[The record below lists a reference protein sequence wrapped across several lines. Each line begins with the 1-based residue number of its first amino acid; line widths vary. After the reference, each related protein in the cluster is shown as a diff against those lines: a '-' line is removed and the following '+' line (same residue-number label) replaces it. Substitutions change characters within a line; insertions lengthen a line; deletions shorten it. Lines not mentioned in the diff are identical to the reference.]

1 MDKPIVNISPE
12 AWHKMLAY
20 SKTTYDLYSTEVG
33 GMAEAYLHNDE
44 WVIKNP
50 VILKQKVTGT
60 NTHIDKEDLALYLS
74 KTLSQNEEVRNSSEK
89 GEFLFLWWHTH
100 PNFTASM
107 SGTDWNTINEYTEN
121 GNGLALVINNK
132 GDYELI
138 FSIKQPVEAQ
148 IECELN
154 ILYDSDFDVKAE
166 VEEKCEKDN
175 TLVSGR
181 HYNYRRNW
189 VSGNNVHQMSLLK
202 EVEDEYDEDIK
213 AWNDG
218 FKTGQIDVDV
228 DENGPYVTGQVFTD
242 TELDQIEQEYSLPD
256 DDDVLSNKLDQ
267 ATYAIDAALQKFEKG
282 ELIPDEVITVIEK
295 LNGTLEKDGISFMIP
310 KPDEV
315 DRIATAAELIEAD
328 DLDNGIKTEI
338 NGIAL

>member
-33 GMAEAYLHNDE
+33 GMAEAYLQNDQ

-74 KTLSQNEEVRNSSEK
+74 KTLSQNEEVRESSEK

-166 VEEKCEKDN
+166 VEEKCEKDT

-189 VSGNNVHQMSLLK
+189 VSGNVGKDSWSNSHQISLLK
-202 EVEDEYDEDIK
+202 DVEDEYDEDIK

-218 FKTGQIDVDV
+218 FKTGKLDVDV
-228 DENGPYVTGQVFTD
+228 DEDGGYFTE
-242 TELDQIEQEYSLPD
+242 TD
-256 DDDVLSNKLDQ
+256 DDDVFSNKLDQ
-267 ATYAIDAALQKFEKG
+267 ATYAIDAALQKFENG

-295 LNGTLEKDGISFMIP
+295 LNGTLEKDGVSFMIP

>member
-33 GMAEAYLHNDE
+33 GMAEAYLQNDQ

-60 NTHIDKEDLALYLS
+60 NTHIDREDLALYLS
-74 KTLSQNEEVRNSSEK
+74 KTLSQNEEVRESSEK

-138 FSIKQPVEAQ
+138 LSIKQPVEAQ

-166 VEEKCEKDN
+166 VEEKCEKDT

-189 VSGNNVHQMSLLK
+189 VSGNVGKDSWSNSHQISLLK
-202 EVEDEYDEDIK
+202 DVEDEYDEDIK

-218 FKTGQIDVDV
+218 FKTGKLDVDV
-228 DENGPYVTGQVFTD
+228 DEDGGYFTETD
-242 TELDQIEQEYSLPD
+242 D
-256 DDDVLSNKLDQ
+256 DDDVFSNKLDQ
-267 ATYAIDAALQKFEKG
+267 ATYAIDAALQKFENG

-295 LNGTLEKDGISFMIP
+295 LNGTLEKDGVSFMIP

>member
-33 GMAEAYLHNDE
+33 GMAEAYLQNDQ

-60 NTHIDKEDLALYLS
+60 NTHIDREDLALYLS
-74 KTLSQNEEVRNSSEK
+74 KTLSQNEEVRESSEK

-166 VEEKCEKDN
+166 VEEKCEKDT

-189 VSGNNVHQMSLLK
+189 VSGNVGKDSWSNSHQISLLK
-202 EVEDEYDEDIK
+202 DVEDEYDEDIK

-218 FKTGQIDVDV
+218 FKTGKLDVDV
-228 DENGPYVTGQVFTD
+228 DEDGGYFTE
-242 TELDQIEQEYSLPD
+242 TD
-256 DDDVLSNKLDQ
+256 DDDVFSNKLDQ
-267 ATYAIDAALQKFEKG
+267 ATYAIDAALQKFENG

-295 LNGTLEKDGISFMIP
+295 LNGTLEKDGVSFMIP